1 MTRTSVPSTIS
12 YYNKNSESFIES
24 TREVDVSELYS
35 PFLKSIPMNGRILD
49 LGCGSGRDTRHFVEN
64 SYDVVALDASS
75 EMVAATRNV
84 TSADVRQ
91 MRFDEIVFHDEFDG
105 IWACASLLHVP
116 KEGLADVLRLCV
128 QALRPQGV
136 IYVSFK
142 YGTSEREAGGRFFS
156 DMDEA
161 GLKETIDKTGCDLSI
176 SHWITPDN
184 RPSRANEMWLNAIL
198 QSGHPG

>member
-12 YYNKNSESFIES
+12 YYNRNSESFIES
-24 TREVDVSELYS
+24 TLEVDVSELYS
-35 PFLKSIPMNGRILD
+35 PFLKSVPRNGRILD
-49 LGCGSGRDTRHFVEN
+49 LGCGSGRDTRYFVEN
-64 SYDVVALDASS
+64 SYDVVAVDASS

-91 MRFDEIVFHDEFDG
+91 MRFDEIVFRDEFDG

-116 KEGLADVLRLCV
+116 KEGLADILRLCV

-142 YGTSEREAGGRFFS
+142 YGTSEREAGGRFFC
-156 DMDEA
+156 DMDEE
-161 GLKETIDKTGCDLSI
+161 GVKEAVGNTGCDLSI
-176 SHWITPDN
+176 SQWVTFDN
-184 RPSRANEMWLNAIL
+184 RPSRANERWLNAIL
-198 QSGHPG
+198 SKK